1 MNSKVFTTNLFQD
14 QKSALEQERK
24 HLHKVVEKEHRFLVS
39 EKAKIALSNRLK
51 SNNNNGAD
59 FRFIEDFS
67 GNDGDLNKDDIKP
80 SQHPFRQVRS
90 LLLAPFF
97 QKIDTWKGDY

>member
-1 MNSKVFTTNLFQD
+1 M
-14 QKSALEQERK
+14 EQERK

-90 LLLAPFF
+90 LLPPFF
-97 QKIDTWKGDY
+97 SENRYMERRLLKSNFV

>member
-1 MNSKVFTTNLFQD
+1 MTINLFQD

-51 SNNNNGAD
+51 SNNNNGGD

-67 GNDGDLNKDDIKP
+67 GTDGDPHKSDIKP
-80 SQHPFRQVRS
+80 SQQPFRQVRS
-90 LLLAPFF
+90 IEPFF
-97 QKIDTWKGDY
+97 SENR

>member
-1 MNSKVFTTNLFQD
+1 M
-14 QKSALEQERK
+14 
-24 HLHKVVEKEHRFLVS
+24 EKEHRFLVS

-67 GNDGDLNKDDIKP
+67 GHDGDTKKDEIKP
-80 SQHPFRQVRS
+80 SRHPFRQVH
-90 LLLAPFF
+90 
-97 QKIDTWKGDY
+97 TG